1 MATHIPYRGSNA
13 ALYLLTPAGQWMH
26 RMKLLGQRLM
36 ARSFDRKVVDV
47 QVRSI
52 VMTGD
57 TAFGIPA
64 IDGVGRIRP
73 GKGTRG

>member
-1 MATHIPYRGSNA
+1 
-13 ALYLLTPAGQWMH
+13 
-26 RMKLLGQRLM
+26 MKLLGQRLM